1 MGGEQSNESGLNIR
15 FCNLAES
22 NGGFPAS
29 RRQPTTSLALLRHSA
44 ATDLQ
49 NGIAE
54 LLATV
59 DQGEV
64 AVFTAVCLVRLPA
77 DP

>member
-1 MGGEQSNESGLNIR
+1 MGGEQSNQNGFNVR

-29 RRQPTTSLALLRHSA
+29 RREPTTSLAPLRHSA

-54 LLATV
+54 LLAAV

-64 AVFTAVCLVRLPA
+64 AVFTAACLVRLPA